1 MQLILQKNVTDFR
14 IFTTKM
20 CEKIC
25 KYQKKA
31 VSLHNIIFS

>member
-1 MQLILQKNVTDFR
+1 MQLIFANYVTDFR
-14 IFTTKM
+14 IFTTKT